1 MAKCLDARILRNVE
15 YLNWCEE
22 KRDAFRSGNLIT
34 PALDSGV
41 KCIVRWG
48 MKEHTGFVQSIDRKA
63 DSAEVSSSIERTR
76 LVIVAESWK
85 SAEEWW
91 H

>member
-1 MAKCLDARILRNVE
+1 ME

-41 KCIVRWG
+41 KCTARIG

-63 DSAEVSSSIERTR
+63 DSAEVRSNNVRNNVGFIPSSVQPPRM
-76 LVIVAESWK
+76 VM
-85 SAEEWW
+85 
-91 H
+91 